1 MASLNAFE
9 SKMNSAGLAMQQRC
23 KGAKSE
29 RKSGHMK
36 FT

>member
-9 SKMNSAGLAMQQRC
+9 SKMNSAVLAMQQRC
-23 KGAKSE
+23 TGTKSE

>member
-9 SKMNSAGLAMQQRC
+9 SKINSAVLAMQQRC
-23 KGAKSE
+23 TDTKSV
-29 RKSGHMK
+29 HMK